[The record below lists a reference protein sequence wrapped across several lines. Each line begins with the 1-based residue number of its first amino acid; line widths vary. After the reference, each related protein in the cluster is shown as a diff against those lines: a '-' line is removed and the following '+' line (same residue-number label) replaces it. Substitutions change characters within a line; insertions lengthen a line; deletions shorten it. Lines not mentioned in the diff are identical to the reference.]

1 MAIVRA
7 NPEVSLTAERMA
19 VVKSPRSHNQHTL
32 LLRTTKIGLMFT
44 VPYASHLSISGRG
57 RGNLVEEIGF
67 LTVKCVVC
75 TGGGGGGGGAFCI
88 TITGAGLSE
97 GRAHLLVLEV

>member
-1 MAIVRA
+1 MAIARA
-7 NPEVSLTAERMA
+7 NPEVSLTAERMPA
-19 VVKSPRSHNQHTL
+19 VKSPRSHNQHTL

-57 RGNLVEEIGF
+57 NLMEEIGF